1 MIDLEDSLKILPK
14 SGSMILALF
23 QVCQLV
29 NNGAGQEAFFFLSSV
44 FFLLIALFLHV
55 PQNCRFK

>member
-29 NNGAGQEAFFFLSSV
+29 NNGAGQEALFFF
-44 FFLLIALFLHV
+44 F
-55 PQNCRFK
+55 

>member
-29 NNGAGQEAFFFLSSV
+29 NNGAGQEAFFFFKLS
-44 FFLLIALFLHV
+44 FLFAYCIV
-55 PQNCRFK
+55 PSCASKL